1 MQATLHEKTSAPV
14 PLASAHGRA
23 SVSRAPPDDRRRWGA
38 AVIGTSGMLLLPA
51 LAWLLLSAGSLP
63 VLPARPSASVVVT
76 SLPTAALPAAQ
87 SVLPLEPPH
96 ADLSTPAPNPRDDGL
111 GILGLVLGP
120 KDVPVANATVSC
132 DDRRDVARV
141 DSDAEGRFRLSPDA
155 AGCKAVARQGRFARS
170 LAVVLAAGGEN
181 VLRLTGGG
189 GIEGVV
195 VDGQGKPLT
204 TYAIFV
210 ETFTPSSD
218 RKELDYQK
226 YVDDPN
232 GVFQWLGLPP
242 GRYVLMASA
251 EGRPV
256 TRSLP
261 IDLADDQTVAGIR
274 IVVGAGAKLEGV
286 VVDGQTKA
294 PIAGANVGLFLM
306 GPYGLVVRAPAFAGV
321 DGVFTMTDLPSRPVP
336 LRVSGKGYEAKTFP
350 DVIAGEERQVFA
362 LSREVPK

>member
-1 MQATLHEKTSAPV
+1 
-14 PLASAHGRA
+14 
-23 SVSRAPPDDRRRWGA
+23 
-38 AVIGTSGMLLLPA
+38 MLLLPA
-51 LAWLLLSAGSLP
+51 LAWLLLPAGSRP
-63 VLPARPSASVVVT
+63 VLRGLPSPSVVVT
-76 SLPTAALPAAQ
+76 SLPTVAVLPAQ
-87 SVLPLEPPH
+87 SVAPLEPLH
-96 ADLSTPAPNPRDDGL
+96 ADLSTPAPNLSDDGL
-111 GILGLVLGP
+111 GIIGLVLGP
-120 KDVPVANATVSC
+120 KDVPVAKATVGC

-204 TYAIFV
+204 TYAIVV
-210 ETFTPSSD
+210 ETFTPSSA

-232 GVFQWLGLPP
+232 GVFQWSGLPP

-261 IDLADDQTVAGIR
+261 IDLVDGQAVADIR
-274 IVVGAGAKLEGV
+274 IVVGAGARLDGV

-294 PIAGANVGLFLM
+294 PIAGASAGLFLM

-321 DGVFTMTDLPSRPVP
+321 DGVFTMTDLPSGPVP
-336 LRVSGKGYEAKTFP
+336 LRIGGKGYETKTFS
-350 DVIAGEERQVFA
+350 DVTAGGERQVFA
-362 LSREVPK
+362 LSREVSK